1 MKKKKSKFNPNRPL
15 PQELTIPSAND
26 KFFKIGLSHFNFGD
40 SKRSVIN
47 NPILIVIV
55 NTIVITRSLIS
66 LKMKG
71 LSRDMSIYLGNVSHF
86 IEVGVQFDVENLCI
100 SCMSVSSLIL
110 FYKMYRRGK
119 IPKFMDF
126 FHMLSGSVSPL
137 SLGLT
142 NEVEIRKLSR
152 KAKIMFALNEMTS
165 YILAPF
171 SGFMLYS
178 MVLAKSSSLNEF
190 LLFGIPW
197 SLNCGIWCTYGSN
210 IIFLQI
216 LCFYLICEFSKQRL
230 RAVNEHLLRM
240 KLGKIA
246 VNERNVKLLL
256 HSIDRVYGDIKT
268 YNDEYMSQFLFINS
282 VNFLVIFNMFLYN
295 GIFGNLSPGLQSVL
309 GIYSL
314 NSFLAFSF
322 PIHTASVVHTEANR
336 AYPLICSIILTDKT
350 RHLPIDLQYK
360 VFIDI
365 LFLIYNQN
373 EFL

>member
-1 MKKKKSKFNPNRPL
+1 
-15 PQELTIPSAND
+15 
-26 KFFKIGLSHFNFGD
+26 
-40 SKRSVIN
+40 
-47 NPILIVIV
+47 
-55 NTIVITRSLIS
+55 
-66 LKMKG
+66 
-71 LSRDMSIYLGNVSHF
+71 
-86 IEVGVQFDVENLCI
+86 
-100 SCMSVSSLIL
+100 
-110 FYKMYRRGK
+110 MYRRGE
-119 IPKFMDF
+119 IPKFIDF

-152 KAKIMFALNEMTS
+152 RAKILFALNDMTS
-165 YILAPF
+165 YILAPL
-171 SGFMLYS
+171 SGFIMYS
-178 MVLAKSSSLNEF
+178 MVFAKSSSLNEF

-197 SLNCGIWCTYGSN
+197 SLNCGVWCTYGSN
-210 IIFLQI
+210 IILLQI
-216 LCFYLICEFSKQRL
+216 LCFCLICEFSKQRL
-230 RAVNEHLLRM
+230 RAVNEYLLRM
-240 KLGKIA
+240 KLAKIP
-246 VNERNVKLLL
+246 VNERSVKLLL